1 MLHAALYSLHQDGY
15 ATSTTTSDDPEDQAS
30 QQHPSTQ
37 FFQHAPKR
45 LGGRKT
51 DPLITGMT
59 DCSALLAGQEQQQQ
73 QQPTL
78 SSSSYPHIN
87 NNSIHHQQ
95 QQQRHPYDVAAMNV
109 NTTTNHTIMGKR
121 NSMQFDEIC
130 RRQSMINS
138 NKRPTQPQRYY

>member
-1 MLHAALYSLHQDGY
+1 VTYDNNVTLSQLQHHILNENAALYSLDPDGY
-15 ATSTTTSDDPEDQAS
+15 ATSPTTLDDPEDEQYFPTPHNQRHHHHHMPTSSSTLSSTSQAS

-37 FFQHAPKR
+37 SFQHAPKR

-59 DCSALLAGQEQQQQ
+59 DCSGLLAGQEQQQQ

-87 NNSIHHQQ
+87 NNSNNNSIH
-95 QQQRHPYDVAAMNV
+95 
-109 NTTTNHTIMGKR
+109 TT
-121 NSMQFDEIC
+121 SL
-130 RRQSMINS
+130 
-138 NKRPTQPQRYY
+138 P

>member
-1 MLHAALYSLHQDGY
+1 MP
-15 ATSTTTSDDPEDQAS
+15 TSSSTLSSTSQAS

-37 FFQHAPKR
+37 SFQRAPKR

-51 DPLITGMT
+51 YPLITGMT

-73 QQPTL
+73 QQPNL
-78 SSSSYPHIN
+78 SSSSYSPHQQHQQQHPN
-87 NNSIHHQQ
+87 PNSIHHQQ
-95 QQQRHPYDVAAMNV
+95 QQQQHPYDVAAMNV

>member
-73 QQPTL
+73 QQPNLSL
-78 SSSSYPHIN
+78 SSYSL
-87 NNSIHHQQ
+87 HQQ
-95 QQQRHPYDVAAMNV
+95 QQQQHPYDVAAMNV
-109 NTTTNHTIMGKR
+109 NTTTNHTIMGIR
-121 NSMQFDEIC
+121 NSMQFDEI
-130 RRQSMINS
+130 
-138 NKRPTQPQRYY
+138 